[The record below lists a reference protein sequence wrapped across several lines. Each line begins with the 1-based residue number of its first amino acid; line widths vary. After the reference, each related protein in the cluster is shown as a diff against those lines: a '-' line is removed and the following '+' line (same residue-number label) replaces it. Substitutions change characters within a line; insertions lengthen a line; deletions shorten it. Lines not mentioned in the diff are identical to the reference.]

1 MLNFHY
7 PATARQFMSKHIARR
22 GSTAILL
29 VMGTG
34 MIIGG
39 PAAANSVIAND
50 LSRCSGDNGNAVLVT
65 VQAIK
70 TATGTIRIQSYPATE
85 AAWLEKGQWLNRI
98 EQRAKIGDMQFC
110 LPIAKSG
117 DYAIAVRHDK
127 NNNGKTDLSGDGG
140 GFSQN
145 PKINAFRAILG
156 KSVVPVKK
164 AAFFAGSG
172 VTRITILMR
181 YR

>member
-7 PATARQFMSKHIARR
+7 PTLSQKFAER
-22 GSTAILL
+22 GLTVILL
-29 VMGTG
+29 GLVLGPMT
-34 MIIGG
+34 IGS
-39 PAAANSVIAND
+39 AVASSVIEND
-50 LSRCSGDNGNAVLVT
+50 LSRCNSGDITAVLVT
-65 VQAIK
+65 VQGIR
-70 TATGTIRIQSYPATE
+70 TATGLIRVQSYPATE

-110 LPIAKSG
+110 LPVPKSG
-117 DYAIAVRHDK
+117 NYAIAVRHDK
-127 NNNGKTDLSGDGG
+127 NNNGKTDISGDGG

-145 PKINAFRAILG
+145 PKISAFRAILG

-164 AAFFAGSG
+164 ASFFAGSG
-172 VTRITILMR
+172 VTRINILMR